1 MQKPRLRVARLDEAA
16 LEKLRV
22 IEAAFGSTIIALEPQ
37 YPLAELSAEQVSR
50 LRALEQELGVVLL
63 AYKTE

>member
-16 LEKLRV
+16 P
-22 IEAAFGSTIIALEPQ
+22 LEPQ